1 MTKEMDPDHVSGYCV
16 FSAIVSASPPFA
28 VIGGLSTLVI
38 GLEMKHPKCST
49 KCLKEALTKSFDA
62 KMGEVAIPLENDHK
76 PDRSDERERIKHD
89 QNSRCFS
96 IGLRTANVRVLYH
109 LWNSFVRKQR
119 VLADCHIPWT
129 CEAFS
134 KLHREDLVQAPS
146 LLCNGSGPQKLFQSW
161 SLFQVLVTFCS
172 VWCIEVNW
180 NLLSADM
187 GSCSWVAIGEAKEC
201 YNGMARKQMQ
211 EVKS

>member
-28 VIGGLSTLVI
+28 VIGGAFNT

-96 IGLRTANVRVLYH
+96 IDG
-109 LWNSFVRKQR
+109 
-119 VLADCHIPWT
+119 HIPWT

-146 LLCNGSGPQKLFQSW
+146 LLWYFFLFSIYNIFIESIGICSQPIWDRALGLPLERPKS
-161 SLFQVLVTFCS
+161 VTMEWLENKC
-172 VWCIEVNW
+172 
-180 NLLSADM
+180 
-187 GSCSWVAIGEAKEC
+187 K
-201 YNGMARKQMQ
+201 K
-211 EVKS
+211 

>member
-28 VIGGLSTLVI
+28 VIGGAFNT

-96 IGLRTANVRVLYH
+96 IDG
-109 LWNSFVRKQR
+109 
-119 VLADCHIPWT
+119 HIPWT

>member
-28 VIGGLSTLVI
+28 VIGGAFNT

-96 IGLRTANVRVLYH
+96 IAINPQEEGNQKSQH
-109 LWNSFVRKQR
+109 KMQN
-119 VLADCHIPWT
+119 IPKDRQCKGIISLMELF
-129 CEAFS
+129 CEKA
-134 KLHREDLVQAPS
+134 KGRPCA
-146 LLCNGSGPQKLFQSW
+146 GPITPLFCF
-161 SLFQVLVTFCS
+161 LFEVLVTFCS